1 MKFSIECV
9 YGADGLMIWSNGES
23 ILIGKEKYD
32 QFVTELEAKAR
43 ELWPEKF
50 KLRTLQNRQDEFL
63 LQHNDDGSTDMVEI
77 RKSDKINREQQIPIG
92 SRRG

>member
-1 MKFSIECV
+1 
-9 YGADGLMIWSNGES
+9 MIITSSNGVIWLNQEYDGRLDVVG
-23 ILIGKEKYD
+23 IEAGDYD

-50 KLRTLQNRQDEFL
+50 KPRTLQNWQDEFL

-77 RKSDKINREQQIPIG
+77 RKMDKLNREQQIPIG
-92 SRRG
+92 SRTR